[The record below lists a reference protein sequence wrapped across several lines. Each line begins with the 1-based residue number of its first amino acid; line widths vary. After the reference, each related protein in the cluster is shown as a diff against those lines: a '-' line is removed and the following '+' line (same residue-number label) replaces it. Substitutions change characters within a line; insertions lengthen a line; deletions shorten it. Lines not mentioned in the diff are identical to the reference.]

1 MLETT
6 NRFFQRAA
14 DHLEL
19 DEQLRDILLTPIRRT
34 GVTHEHLRS
43 SFNANNNAA
52 HRKPIP
58 VYVLWSSIVASRKS
72 IR

>member
-19 DEQLRDILLTPIRRT
+19 DEQLRDILLTPT
-34 GVTHEHLRS
+34 
-43 SFNANNNAA
+43 A
-52 HRKPIP
+52 P
-58 VYVLWSSIVASRKS
+58 
-72 IR
+72 